1 MDIFVYLELLLTFSS
16 WAVFLTLN
24 YFYNIVRGLIW
35 RVNGINRQLV
45 TNKKPENYK
54 TSAHVKRILF
64 RYTIGRYIRYPESL
78 FVTVHEGFVH
88 PERVLEDDCS
98 FYAIDSKEAVFIQVD
113 SQPDDMFVHDLF
125 NHKQFHCAVKLI
137 TIPLNHFNKLAEQL
151 EDVGARIIF
160 LYKQT
165 RCGGTLVTSLFRETG
180 RCVCFN
186 EPTCFSIVCKRIFSD
201 NIWHGATARRVFRN
215 TVRVLCKP
223 YKILGENTLA
233 YIIKPMFTDTI
244 TMEMAEEVFPNAFLF
259 FIYRNPIHV
268 AISLRRIGQVIKL
281 FKLIIYLPN
290 FANIVANIFEL
301 TGLHNMEY
309 RGWTCTIHPEF
320 EFGYRATCFT
330 VYYYLQALKHGV
342 KIRGLRYEDLVA
354 NEMQI
359 IKNIF
364 QLCQLP
370 DSFLE
375 KAILKQV
382 HQSVGINFGMPF
394 QILQNYHWDSW
405 LLLVLCRKSLVYLL
419 QICTMIKHFVYPTA
433 WNHDVASPLTKDT
446 L

>member
-64 RYTIGRYIRYPESL
+64 RYTVGRYIRYPESL

-113 SQPDDMFVHDLF
+113 SQPDDMFVHDFF

-151 EDVGARIIF
+151 EDIGARIIF
-160 LYKQT
+160 LYNQA

-180 RCVCFN
+180 SCVCFN
-186 EPTCFSIVCKRIFSD
+186 ELTCFSIVCKRIFSD

-215 TVRVLCKP
+215 TVRVLSLP
-223 YKILGENTLA
+223 ASRFVFGESDSQASSPISRDKLRDA
-233 YIIKPMFTDTI
+233 
-244 TMEMAEEVFPNAFLF
+244 FPNPPKLPLGFLA
-259 FIYRNPIHV
+259 V
-268 AISLRRIGQVIKL
+268 ARAMSEEFGVPAPDLYHDKTFR
-281 FKLIIYLPN
+281 LPN
-290 FANIVANIFEL
+290 
-301 TGLHNMEY
+301 
-309 RGWTCTIHPEF
+309 
-320 EFGYRATCFT
+320 
-330 VYYYLQALKHGV
+330 
-342 KIRGLRYEDLVA
+342 
-354 NEMQI
+354 
-359 IKNIF
+359 
-364 QLCQLP
+364 
-370 DSFLE
+370 SLE
-375 KAILKQV
+375 
-382 HQSVGINFGMPF
+382 S
-394 QILQNYHWDSW
+394 
-405 LLLVLCRKSLVYLL
+405 
-419 QICTMIKHFVYPTA
+419 
-433 WNHDVASPLTKDT
+433 
-446 L
+446 